1 MAPRPSSL
9 HDRFWPNPRP
19 GPFGP
24 SRSRRTVEFVRF
36 STRRTSSDCPRESH
50 RGCRCKRPG
59 SQSVDEEN
67 LRRQNDRS
75 VDRRAAK
82 SALRVGCQPKTS
94 ISVPR
99 NEMERSPRMVRRAT
113 GFDPCDGPNPSRN
126 LHLQRFKN
134 LLADRRDRS
143 DQQCADDPKFLGD
156 AAKQNAGRCR
166 TQRCTPLGTHPES
179 QTR

>member
-1 MAPRPSSL
+1 MAIRPSSL
-9 HDRFWPNPRP
+9 HDRLWPNPRP
-19 GPFGP
+19 GPLGA

-36 STRRTSSDCPRESH
+36 SACRTSSDCPGESH
-50 RGCRCKRPG
+50 RGCRGKRPC

-67 LRRQNDRS
+67 LRRQNDRP
-75 VDRRAAK
+75 VDPRAAR
-82 SALRVGCQPKTS
+82 SAGRARCQSKTS

-113 GFDPCDGPNPSRN
+113 RFDPCDGPDPSGN

-134 LLADRRDRS
+134 LLADRRDRF

-166 TQRCTPLGTHPES
+166 TQRRTPLGTHPES